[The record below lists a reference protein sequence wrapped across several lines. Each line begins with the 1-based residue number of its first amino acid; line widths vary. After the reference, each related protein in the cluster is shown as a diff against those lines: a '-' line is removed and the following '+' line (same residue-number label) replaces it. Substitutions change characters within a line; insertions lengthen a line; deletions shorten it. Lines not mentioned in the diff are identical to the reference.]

1 MSLTCFFVFFG
12 CLGFHTYI
20 HTRGLSLCPVVSCK
34 LKFWVRCL
42 GGVLQRAVQDCI
54 HTYVLTCTH
63 MYIHRD
69 DQKIRA
75 PYIHKQWKLH
85 KRLPLLP
92 RFCATS
98 GRLLGTIHFCF
109 LWTAFRRQIW
119 AVHFLWRRSCT
130 SEAVQGSLRRFNK
143 IPNYTVPGEIP
154 NVTQSLIRFLELLDK
169 SQCHF
174 APFLEDGRW
183 LKPQNAKGVEKGLG
197 VATRAWR

>member
-1 MSLTCFFVFFG
+1 MSLTCFLVFFG

-20 HTRGLSLCPVVSCK
+20 PEAYLSALSSAASSSSGWDVWEEFCNGSAE
-34 LKFWVRCL
+34 L
-42 GGVLQRAVQDCI
+42 
-54 HTYVLTCTH
+54 HTYIRTYMHTH
-63 MYIHRD
+63 VHTSVCRD

-75 PYIHKQWKLH
+75 PYIHQQWKLH

-92 RFCATS
+92 RFRATS

-143 IPNYTVPGEIP
+143 IPN
-154 NVTQSLIRFLELLDK
+154 
-169 SQCHF
+169 
-174 APFLEDGRW
+174 
-183 LKPQNAKGVEKGLG
+183 
-197 VATRAWR
+197 

>member
-1 MSLTCFFVFFG
+1 MYVQHTCTHTSLISPRPISLPCRQLQAQALGEMFG
-12 CLGFHTYI
+12 RRPCNGSAGLRTYI
-20 HTRGLSLCPVVSCK
+20 RTYM
-34 LKFWVRCL
+34 
-42 GGVLQRAVQDCI
+42 
-54 HTYVLTCTH
+54 HTYVH
-63 MYIHRD
+63 MY
-69 DQKIRA
+69 DQKRRA
-75 PYIHKQWKLH
+75 PYINNGKKLH
-85 KRLPLLP
+85 KRLPFLP

>member
-1 MSLTCFFVFFG
+1 MFG
-12 CLGFHTYI
+12 RSFAKGSAGLHTYI
-20 HTRGLSLCPVVSCK
+20 RTYMHTHV
-34 LKFWVRCL
+34 
-42 GGVLQRAVQDCI
+42 
-54 HTYVLTCTH
+54 HTSVC
-63 MYIHRD
+63 RD

-75 PYIHKQWKLH
+75 PYIHQQWKLH

-174 APFLEDGRW
+174 AHLLEDGRW
-183 LKPQNAKGVEKGLG
+183 LKPENAKGVEKGLG
-197 VATRAWR
+197 VATRAGR

>member
-1 MSLTCFFVFFG
+1 M
-12 CLGFHTYI
+12 HT
-20 HTRGLSLCPVVSCK
+20 HV
-34 LKFWVRCL
+34 
-42 GGVLQRAVQDCI
+42 
-54 HTYVLTCTH
+54 
-63 MYIHRD
+63 HRD

-119 AVHFLWRRSCT
+119 AVHFLGGRSCT

-197 VATRAWR
+197 VATRVGR